1 MRCNTEKKDVVIR
14 MSAREAGKMAENLKA
29 MDAGS
34 NKMLGQLKA
43 LFESVPVPES
53 TRAEVRHEYSDA
65 LDMDPDIGPA

>member
-14 MSAREAGKMAENLKA
+14 MTAREAGKMAENLKA

-43 LFESVPVPES
+43 LFESVPVPEPM
-53 TRAEVRHEYSDA
+53 RAEVRHEYSDA